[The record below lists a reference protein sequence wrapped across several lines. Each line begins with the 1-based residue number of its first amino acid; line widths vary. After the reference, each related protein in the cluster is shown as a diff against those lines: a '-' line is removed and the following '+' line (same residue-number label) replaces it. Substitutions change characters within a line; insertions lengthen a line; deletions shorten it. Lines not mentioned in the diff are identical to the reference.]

1 MDDGCEWTNTKLV
14 HEIVSNLEG
23 LQGCWIEWKTEYQ
36 DYIRQDIIR
45 FHTADGQ
52 VFRLKIDLYGDYW
65 QEEFDVSFH

>member
-1 MDDGCEWTNTKLV
+1 VVDGRGWTNTKLV

-23 LQGCWIEWKTEYQ
+23 LQGCWIEWKTESQ

-45 FHTADGQ
+45 FQTADGQ

-65 QEEFDVSFH
+65 QEEFDASFH